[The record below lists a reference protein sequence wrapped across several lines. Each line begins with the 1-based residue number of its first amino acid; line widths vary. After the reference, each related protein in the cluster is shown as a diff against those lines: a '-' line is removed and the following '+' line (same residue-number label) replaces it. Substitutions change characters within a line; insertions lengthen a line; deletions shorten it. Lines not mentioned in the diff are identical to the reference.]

1 MAMKE
6 FLVKVLIE
14 PKPELLDPQ
23 GHAVEIAM
31 HDLGLETARETRVGK
46 WVKYKARAASE
57 EEARERAVEVSK
69 KLLVNPIIE
78 MFSIE
83 VEAL

>member
-1 MAMKE
+1 MATKE

-14 PKPELLDPQ
+14 PRPELLDPQ

-31 HDLGLETARETRVGK
+31 HELGLETARETRVGK
-46 WVKYKARAASE
+46 LVKYKARAASE
-57 EEARERAVEVSK
+57 EEVRKRAIDISN

-78 MFSIE
+78 IFSIE